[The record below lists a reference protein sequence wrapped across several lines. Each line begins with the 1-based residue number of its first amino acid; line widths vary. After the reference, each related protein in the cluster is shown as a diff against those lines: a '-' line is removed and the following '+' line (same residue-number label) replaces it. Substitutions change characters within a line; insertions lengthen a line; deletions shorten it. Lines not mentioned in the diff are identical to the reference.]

1 MIFMLFNFCRLNKSI
16 PCLKKVPFFSLKKNH
31 VKHTTTPESKRGK
44 KNKRNILMDGY
55 LCYVWKQKKKH
66 DKNNNI
72 KKQTNR
78 SIRRKKTIEYS
89 ILSYN

>member
-1 MIFMLFNFCRLNKSI
+1 
-16 PCLKKVPFFSLKKNH
+16 
-31 VKHTTTPESKRGK
+31 
-44 KNKRNILMDGY
+44 MDGY
-55 LCYVWKQKKKH
+55 FVLFLEVERKH